1 MLPANI
7 GSMQTVEEKAWAKI
21 NLTLDII
28 GKRPDGYHELL
39 TVFQALALHDTLSL
53 SRNNTG
59 MITLSVGNAPLPTD
73 GTNLAGR
80 AARLLQKQYGIQEGV
95 HIILDKKIPIAAGLG
110 GGSSD
115 AAAVL
120 RGLVRLWRLPLER
133 DTLYSLAETLGS
145 DVPFCLEGGTA
156 LGRGRGE
163 KVEIL
168 PPCPHFFVV
177 LANPGFAV
185 STAAVYQAFRLHETR
200 ERPDTEAMCAAI
212 ASGDRSAVGAHL
224 NNVLET
230 ATFPLF
236 PKVGELKSRMSLAGS
251 ALMCGSGPTVFAL
264 FHDRGEAVELY
275 RALQQEG
282 CSAWLTQTVAGN
294 LLEVGK

>member
-1 MLPANI
+1 
-7 GSMQTVEEKAWAKI
+7 MQTVEERAWAKI
-21 NLTLDII
+21 NLTLDILR
-28 GKRPDGYHELL
+28 KRADGYHELL
-39 TVFQALALHDTLSL
+39 TVFQTLALHDTLSL
-53 SRNNTG
+53 RLNNTG
-59 MITLSVGNAPLPTD
+59 IITLSVGDAPLPTD
-73 GTNLAGR
+73 GTNIAGR
-80 AARLLQKQYGIQEGV
+80 AARLLQQQYGVNAGV
-95 HIILDKKIPIAAGLG
+95 HINLEKKIPIAAGLG

-185 STAAVYQAFRLHETR
+185 STATVYQAFRLHETR
-200 ERPDTEAMCAAI
+200 ERPDTEGMCAAV
-212 ASGDRSAVGAHL
+212 ASGDRSAVSTHL
-224 NNVLET
+224 KNVLET

-236 PKVGELKSRMSLAGS
+236 PQVAELKNRMSLAGS

-264 FHDRGEAVELY
+264 LHDRGKAVKLY
-275 RALQQEG
+275 RALQKEG
-282 CSAWLTQTVAGN
+282 LNAWLTQTVTGN
-294 LLEVGK
+294 PLEVGKND